1 MDVLKVPVLICL
13 FLGKFRQTDVL
24 KFCSYSLNSRCCPS
38 SSILAFLAKS
48 LGSSSAIS
56 SLPKRVKFPPF
67 STALPNATSYP
78 GYIGCCLSFQFLFLP
93 LACTIDV
100 FFQIS
105 QTSSKFVQTW
115 LRRINRRILAD
126 HKQKNILNEKKFYF
140 SKSTEISA
148 NRLYFSMFFFSFFY
162 VVRHLRASPF

>member
-67 STALPNATSYP
+67 STALPNATSRTQGISVAVSLSSSFSCHQPVLLMSFSKYRKRHLSLFKP
-78 GYIGCCLSFQFLFLP
+78 G
-93 LACTIDV
+93 
-100 FFQIS
+100 
-105 QTSSKFVQTW
+105 W

-126 HKQKNILNEKKFYF
+126 HKQKNILNE
-140 SKSTEISA
+140 
-148 NRLYFSMFFFSFFY
+148 
-162 VVRHLRASPF
+162 